1 MSSKVNGV
9 VRVGLIGSGGISGA
23 HGAGFMLIPAL
34 EPLQTHMSG
43 GHMHDMPEA
52 HSLWV
57 ASLAVAVHTMAMLVV
72 TGAIAIIVYEW
83 VGLGFLRRGWLNV
96 DLAWNLALIGTGLL
110 VLVT

>member
-1 MSSKVNGV
+1 
-9 VRVGLIGSGGISGA
+9 
-23 HGAGFMLIPAL
+23 MLIPAL

-43 GHMHDMPEA
+43 DHMHDMPEA

>member
-1 MSSKVNGV
+1 MATV
-9 VRVGLIGSGGISGA
+9 
-23 HGAGFMLIPAL
+23 HGAWFMLIPAL
-34 EPLQTHMSG
+34 EPLQMHTSG

-57 ASLAVAVHTMAMLVV
+57 ASLAVAVHTTAMLVV
-72 TGAIAIIVYEW
+72 TGTIAIVVYEW

>member
-1 MSSKVNGV
+1 
-9 VRVGLIGSGGISGA
+9 
-23 HGAGFMLIPAL
+23 
-34 EPLQTHMSG
+34 
-43 GHMHDMPEA
+43 MHDMPEA